1 MGRWS
6 IFALVAVA
14 CAACSSTP
22 TPVPAPAAP
31 ATTTTPAST
40 AGTTATTTPG
50 TTTPSLATRIDDW
63 KLRAGEHFSDS
74 ADALEGV
81 SRASATEDEA
91 GLLTACQQLHDANSI
106 GLQEDLPTPDRR
118 LTDELQKMVDD
129 MNVAAHACLRF
140 VLGRDARETD
150 IYQEYLARAVEHLQR
165 AKVILSELES

>member
-6 IFALVAVA
+6 TFAIVAVA
-14 CAACSSTP
+14 CAGCASTS
-22 TPVPAPAAP
+22 TPVPTPATP
-31 ATTTTPAST
+31 ATTP
-40 AGTTATTTPG
+40 GTTQATTQATSPG

-118 LTDELQKMVDD
+118 LTDELQKMIDD
-129 MNVAAHACLRF
+129 MNVAAHGCLRF
-140 VLGRDARETD
+140 VLGRDVRETD
-150 IYQEYLARAVEHLQR
+150 IYQEYLARAVDHLQR